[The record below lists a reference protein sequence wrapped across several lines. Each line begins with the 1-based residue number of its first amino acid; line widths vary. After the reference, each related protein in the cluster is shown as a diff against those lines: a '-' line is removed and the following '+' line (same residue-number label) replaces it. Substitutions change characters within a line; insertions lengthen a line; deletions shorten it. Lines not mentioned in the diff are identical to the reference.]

1 MTSDRTCARPGCM
14 TRGKHFASCPDYGK
28 TDGDC
33 RGCVPSE
40 ARDGAIICERCYR
53 AVRGAITDAPDLVGH
68 LRSIAD
74 PTKSSWN
81 FDRLS
86 GGSRA
91 ELPAPVQAA
100 IIDASND
107 VMTALRA
114 WALDVQFGYGLHP
127 WSAAGLEAGADAEA
141 AYEDAVAC
149 ADLILDDLDRIAN
162 DAALAVKLH
171 ADFASRSQGEP
182 DRWTVADAI
191 ARWPLDDAPRV
202 AAQPC
207 PECDLRTVHVQP
219 SRRVGQPTRYLCK
232 NKTCK
237 WMGDSNDDAGL
248 WAAHFRLEVEREENA
263 VRASP
268 EHARPHDPRWP
279 TLAEAARLAH
289 RTPGTVR
296 KWAE

>member
-100 IIDASND
+100 IIADNVAATLMFHDQDAAHEMLRSFRHSSFLAAATVYDRQD
-107 VMTALRA
+107 VE
-114 WALDVQFGYGLHP
+114 F
-127 WSAAGLEAGADAEA
+127 A
-141 AYEDAVAC
+141 AYRNGAV
-149 ADLILDDLDRIAN
+149 DEMPSLLRD
-162 DAALAVKLH
+162 
-171 ADFASRSQGEP
+171 
-182 DRWTVADAI
+182 WTLFT
-191 ARWPLDDAPRV
+191 PLSV
-202 AAQPC
+202 
-207 PECDLRTVHVQP
+207 
-219 SRRVGQPTRYLCK
+219 
-232 NKTCK
+232 
-237 WMGDSNDDAGL
+237 
-248 WAAHFRLEVEREENA
+248 
-263 VRASP
+263 
-268 EHARPHDPRWP
+268 ARPIRYRGMALGRF
-279 TLAEAARLAH
+279 T
-289 RTPGTVR
+289 
-296 KWAE
+296 